1 MIFAQS
7 DPPISHA
14 AIEDSS
20 ERALGVAIDAYGR
33 TVEQVLARPDETT
46 SQGVG

>member
-14 AIEDSS
+14 SIEDSPGK
-20 ERALGVAIDAYGR
+20 ALHVAIDAYGR
-33 TVEQVLARPDETT
+33 TVDSVLARADEMT
-46 SQGVG
+46 SKGVV

>member
-14 AIEDSS
+14 SIEDSPQA
-20 ERALGVAIDAYGR
+20 ALEVAIDACGR
-33 TVEQVLARPDETT
+33 TVDSVLARAGEMT
-46 SQGVG
+46 SEGAV